1 MKGPVEEAETLA
13 TEPTVVVPPV
23 EKGAKVT
30 EEEEEAPRRAG
41 RKTAPTPKT
50 ETPKPTRSKRTK
62 PDVDVEV
69 SVFGGCLHRAELYD
83 LILIVN

>member
-23 EKGAKVT
+23 EEEVT
-30 EEEEEAPRRAG
+30 EEEEAPRRG

>member
-13 TEPTVVVPPV
+13 TEPTVVAPPV
-23 EKGAKVT
+23 E
-30 EEEEEAPRRAG
+30 EEANGTEEEAPRRGG

-83 LILIVN
+83 LILIDT